1 MEGRK
6 GRWKPPS
13 LLFQAGAAGPEGV
26 IARQGMHIRPVVRY
40 PIPEPLD
47 DDDDDILSGYEVS

>member
-40 PIPEPLD
+40 PIPEP
-47 DDDDDILSGYEVS
+47 